1 MSPTNQNS
9 WTTST
14 FLLSNEPYNYTP
26 FNIGLF
32 GLLGLIGALLAPVW
46 GRIVDRIVPW
56 LGQISGS
63 TLGLIS
69 MVIALAAADVSI
81 AGVAIPMALF
91 DCGGQLFQV
100 SSSYR
105 VAGLDAK
112 ARARL
117 NGCVLLS
124 MFAGQVSC
132 PLLSSP
138 SLATCHLTVFMLI
151 QNQQTSGTAIL
162 TKIYNDHGWKP
173 TGATAVA
180 FSCVPIFF
188 LLLR

>member
-1 MSPTNQNS
+1 M
-9 WTTST
+9 
-14 FLLSNEPYNYTP
+14 LSGPPYFYTP

-46 GRIVDRIVPW
+46 GRVVDRIVPW

-63 TLGLIS
+63 ILALIS
-69 MVIALAAADVSI
+69 MAIAFGAADISI
-81 AGVAIPMALF
+81 AGVAIPMALY

-124 MFAGQVSC
+124 MFAGQVS
-132 PLLSSP
+132 LVSP
-138 SLATCHLTVFMLI
+138 FLCSQPSVL
-151 QNQQTSGTAIL
+151 QGE
-162 TKIYNDHGWKP
+162 
-173 TGATAVA
+173 GAMQ
-180 FSCVPIFF
+180 S
-188 LLLR
+188 

>member
-1 MSPTNQNS
+1 M
-9 WTTST
+9 
-14 FLLSNEPYNYTP
+14 
-26 FNIGLF
+26 
-32 GLLGLIGALLAPVW
+32 APVW
-46 GRIVDRIVPW
+46 GRVVDRIVPW

-63 TLGLIS
+63 SLGLLS
-69 MVIALAAADVSI
+69 MVIALSAADVSI

-124 MFAGQVSC
+124 MFAGQVS
-132 PLLSSP
+132 PSSSSLSLQYHS
-138 SLATCHLTVFMLI
+138 
-151 QNQQTSGTAIL
+151 
-162 TKIYNDHGWKP
+162 
-173 TGATAVA
+173 
-180 FSCVPIFF
+180 
-188 LLLR
+188 LLLYDKD